1 MRIWVTGASGLLGR
15 YVCEAVKKRGYYL
28 LATSHWECPIE
39 HLGIVHRAARDK
51 GLDAIIN
58 CAGKTTPTP
67 AIETLLANSLGPH
80 ILATLKIRM
89 VHMSTDCVFSGKS
102 GQNRSKDNPDPTGIY
117 GRSKL
122 AGEVD
127 APHVLNV
134 RGSFISKEGG
144 FLFWLLNA
152 TGKIEAWRNADWN
165 GTTAEIMADK
175 LVELAE
181 GEKVG
186 VVHAASSEMVSKAW
200 LVHLFAERLSL
211 PVEIEDTDVP
221 SIGLA
226 LTPDVMLPP
235 IVQVM
240 EDYAKE
246 LQECLVRA

>member
-1 MRIWVTGASGLLGR
+1 MRVWVTGSSGLLGR
-15 YVCEAVKKRGYYL
+15 YVCEAVKERGHHL
-28 LATSHWECPIE
+28 FPSSHWDCSIE
-39 HLGIVHRAARDK
+39 DLGIVHRIAKDK
-51 GLDAIIN
+51 NLDAIIN

-67 AIETLLANSLGPH
+67 AIEMLLANSLGPH
-80 ILATLKIRM
+80 VLATLKIRM

-122 AGEVD
+122 AGEVA

-144 FLFWLLNA
+144 FLSWLLNA
-152 TGKIEAWRNADWN
+152 TGKVEAWRNADWN
-165 GTTAEIMADK
+165 GTTAAIMADK

-181 GEKVG
+181 GERVG
-186 VVHAASSEMVSKAW
+186 VVHAASPEMVSKAW

-211 PVEIEDTDVP
+211 PVEIIDTDVP

-226 LTPDVMLPP
+226 LTPDIMLPP
-235 IVQVM
+235 TVQVM

-246 LQECLVRA
+246 LQECLARA